1 MIKSKLFFT
10 FILVFVVLIGSC
22 IASFAASFIP
32 YQGLTDSS
40 SQASLLYG
48 YYRNLDSFSYD
59 NEFIIM
65 RSGQYEYYL
74 FYAEDLSSDTV
85 NYISYTGS
93 TSSGYNTVWSVSVGV
108 ENNFSYLLN
117 EYSVVGNIPGTV
129 SYSDYYSGFF
139 DFTIQ
144 IAAYAFLLFFIFFIF
159 RSHVKELSS

>member
-1 MIKSKLFFT
+1 MKKSILSVFFA
-10 FILVFVVLIGSC
+10 FLLVIFSC
-22 IASFAASFIP
+22 ISAAAATYTP

-108 ENNFSYLLN
+108 ENNFSYVLN

-129 SYSDYYSGFF
+129 SYSDHYSGFV
-139 DFTIQ
+139 DLTIQ

>member
-1 MIKSKLFFT
+1 MKKSILSVFFA
-10 FILVFVVLIGSC
+10 FLLVIFSC
-22 IASFAASFIP
+22 ISAAAASFIP

-74 FYAEDLSSDTV
+74 FYAEDLSSDSV
-85 NYISYTGS
+85 NYISYTGT

-108 ENNFSYLLN
+108 ENNFSYVLN

-129 SYSDYYSGFF
+129 SYSDHYSGFI
-139 DFTIQ
+139 DLTIQ